1 MADTRKTQLQARNA
15 TIGGHFIPVIA
26 VSLQE
31 TRVDQSDVAGNSR
44 LELSSLLRPGQAGRE
59 TVEEVR
65 TGLRHIIAHTIA
77 HDQEMRER
85 ISEITAKSRLV
96 LQSKRAKE
104 RQSEAKKKAV
114 EPGKFENYFEFSC
127 PVQQM
132 KPHQVLAINRGEAG
146 KALSVKILL
155 PDDWFLSQLRRAV
168 KTRWLTGSGSGLI
181 QESVEDAYKRLIC
194 PLVQRRTRA
203 RLTRAAEEASVR
215 QSGALSLVQI
225 QPDTGL

>member
-1 MADTRKTQLQARNA
+1 M
-15 TIGGHFIPVIA
+15 
-26 VSLQE
+26 SLQE

-65 TGLRHIIAHTIA
+65 TGLRHIIAHIIA

-114 EPGKFENYFEFSC
+114 EPGKFENYFEFSS

-168 KTRWLTGSGSGLI
+168 KTRWLTGSGSGSGLI